1 MATIKDI
8 AKKAGVSNAT
18 VSRVLNFDD
27 TLSVAD
33 ETKRKIFEI
42 AEDLDYVPIR
52 RRKNRRVSKIGI
64 INWYDTQKELSDPYY
79 LYIRL
84 AVEKK
89 CEELGFEF
97 LRFNNLGEYENF
109 KKVDGIVAIGKYDID
124 VINKFASYNDNI
136 IIVDYSPSDAYDS
149 VVLDFKDAMDKIL
162 NHLYDKGHREIGY
175 IGGKEYYTNGQEV
188 FDFSY
193 KYFREFMFVNGIF
206 KQENC
211 YFGEFSHKDG
221 YRLMQEAITKENIPT
236 AFFCGNDNLAV
247 GAYKAIYEKGL
258 KIPDDISIIGFN
270 DLPGSKYMIPSLTS
284 VRIYTDYLGESSV
297 ELLKEVME
305 TDREHAKKVVI
316 PVNLRIRE
324 SVRDLNAM
332 PGAKAKKVVKAR

>member
-18 VSRVLNFDD
+18 VSRVLNFDE
-27 TLSVAD
+27 TLSVSD
-33 ETKRKIFEI
+33 ETKRKIFEV
-42 AEDLDYVPIR
+42 ADDFDYIPIR
-52 RRKNRRVSKIGI
+52 RRKSKRMSKIGI
-64 INWYDTQKELSDPYY
+64 INWYDSQKELRDPYY

-89 CEELGFEF
+89 CNELGFEF
-97 LRFNNLGEYENF
+97 MRFDNLGEYENF
-109 KKVDGIVAIGKYDID
+109 KKVDGIIAIGKYDID
-124 VINKFASYNDNI
+124 VINKFASINESI
-136 IIVDYSPSDAYDS
+136 VVVDYSPSDEYNS

-162 NHLYDKGHREIGY
+162 NYLYEKGHREIGY
-175 IGGKEYYTNGQEV
+175 IGGKEYYSNGQEV
-188 FDFSY
+188 YDFRY
-193 KYFREFMFVNGIF
+193 KYFREFMFEHGIY
-206 KQENC
+206 QEKNC

-221 YRLMQEAITKENIPT
+221 YVLMQEALAQETIPT

-270 DLPGSKYMIPSLTS
+270 DLPGSKYMIPSLTT
-284 VRIYTDYLGESSV
+284 VRIYSDYLGESSV

-305 TDREHAKKVVI
+305 TEREYAKKVVI
-316 PVNLRIRE
+316 PVNLKIRDSVKDLSE
-324 SVRDLNAM
+324 S
-332 PGAKAKKVVKAR
+332 KEKSSKKKTKV